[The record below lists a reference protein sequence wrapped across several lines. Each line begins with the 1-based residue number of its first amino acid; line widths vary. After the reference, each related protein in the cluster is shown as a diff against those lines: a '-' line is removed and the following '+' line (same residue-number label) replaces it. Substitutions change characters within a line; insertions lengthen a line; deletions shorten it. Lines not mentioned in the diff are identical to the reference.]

1 MRIISGE
8 FKGRR
13 FSPPKNLQARPTT
26 DIAKEG
32 LFNILNNMIDFEEI
46 NVLDMFAGTGS
57 IGFEFASRGCRNI
70 TSLEINSINYA
81 FIQKIIKEL
90 GIADVIHSFRYDS
103 FKFIENTKTKFDLIF
118 ADPPYDH
125 KKLENIPDLIFE
137 KELLNPDGLLILE
150 HPKDKDFKN
159 HPCFFENRKY
169 GHVNFSF
176 FKTVETG
183 HAPSLQNNDL
193 Q

>member
-1 MRIISGE
+1 M

-13 FSPPKNLQARPTT
+13 FSPPKNLKARPTT

-32 LFNILNNMIDFEEI
+32 LFNILNNIIDFEEI
-46 NVLDMFAGTGS
+46 SVLDMFAGTGS
-57 IGFEFASRGCRNI
+57 ISFEFASRGCCDI
-70 TSLEINSINYA
+70 TSLEINAVNYA

-90 GIADVIHSFRYDS
+90 GIAGVINSLKYDS
-103 FKFIENTKTKFDLIF
+103 FKFVENTKTKYDLIF

-125 KKLENIPDLIFE
+125 KELENIPGLIFR

-150 HPKDKDFKN
+150 HPKEKDFKN
-159 HPCFFENRKY
+159 HSHFLENRKY

-176 FKTVETG
+176 FKNSRDAARHVSTE
-183 HAPSLQNNDL
+183 
-193 Q
+193 